1 MTQIK
6 NTGQMMDLF
15 VIYHVLIYQIKI
27 TFMKKI
33 IYAMSLP
40 LLALMIADIIIQKQ
54 MVLNNARVNMIVLK
68 IKIINISLVM
78 NARKTAM
85 DIIN

>member
-1 MTQIK
+1 
-6 NTGQMMDLF
+6 MMDLF

-33 IYAMSLP
+33 IYAMNLP
-40 LLALMIADIIIQKQ
+40 LLSLMIANIIIQKQ

-78 NARKTAM
+78 NAGKTVM

>member
-1 MTQIK
+1 
-6 NTGQMMDLF
+6 MMDLF

-78 NARKTAM
+78 NAGKTVM

>member
-1 MTQIK
+1 
-6 NTGQMMDLF
+6 MMDLF

>member
-1 MTQIK
+1 
-6 NTGQMMDLF
+6 MMDLF

-40 LLALMIADIIIQKQ
+40 LLALMIADIFIQKQ

>member
-1 MTQIK
+1 
-6 NTGQMMDLF
+6 
-15 VIYHVLIYQIKI
+15 
-27 TFMKKI
+27 MKKI

-78 NARKTAM
+78 NAGKTVM